1 MKKLQCIPFAF
12 VASCVVSL
20 FLLVSCVTDDRYDMS
35 KEFDTTI
42 GVGKGLAFPLG
53 STDKVYLSDLIDTDS
68 IDLLEMDPVGNYVLS
83 TGGDFS
89 TTTFQLE
96 NTELH
101 FDIREDEKYFKIE
114 IKDLSKLEG
123 LPLMEQKIPYAVHD
137 TVEYQSI
144 FDLYHEG
151 LPKEIK
157 RLRKIEFKAPVELQ
171 VSVKISS
178 ADLVAQ
184 EMLKTAGFLYLRGNG
199 SEYFEVEFPE
209 FVVLKQDEDI
219 EGHKL
224 KLQGKAV
231 YDENEQGLI
240 YNKTVIV
247 ERIDFSETEDGYI
260 EVTDGKLDIKEF
272 INVVGELVSETVYYS
287 VADLTHLNSVKFV
300 NQYTLGDIQI
310 DKVEGV
316 FEPERTEITES
327 INLDFGEDLDFL
339 KNAYLDLTDP
349 RIYLT
354 LNNNTPVPYDAAG
367 VIAGYDSDNNEIADS
382 RMELDLKADANAQTK
397 VLLDR
402 YAIPVEGWTN
412 YQLANLNELLMN
424 IPDRIDFNFNA
435 GVYTGE
441 NYDLYS
447 TVKFGEDMVISG
459 EYRVD
464 VPLAF
469 DSLRLEYTY
478 SIDDVFGTANDE
490 PNGYSVE
497 NAGEE
502 TEEGEG
508 DITEYIKEIRGLS
521 LSLNVLNTLPLGFVP
536 TIKMYDKEGK
546 LLDIDNVGIE
556 GGIARGTGA
565 QNGVVGNPV
574 KSPLKFK
581 IASLDDK
588 LEQIYRIDINLLGTG
603 KGVLNSNEYLQI
615 TDISLNVED
624 YIVLDLD
631 LDLDLELDI

>member
-1 MKKLQCIPFAF
+1 MRKLLCIPFAF
-12 VASCVVSL
+12 VATCVVSM
-20 FLLVSCVTDDRYDMS
+20 FLLVSCVTDDRYSLS
-35 KEFDTTI
+35 KEVDTTI
-42 GVGKGLAFPLG
+42 GVGKGFAFPLG
-53 STDKVYLSDLIDTDS
+53 STEKVYLSELIDTENVD
-68 IDLLEMDPVGNYVLS
+68 ILETDQVGNYVLS

-96 NTELH
+96 NTDLH

-157 RLRKIEFKAPVELQ
+157 RLRKIEFKAPVELL

-178 ADLVAQ
+178 GDPNAK
-184 EMLKTAGFLYLRGNG
+184 EMLKTAGVLHLKGLGEN
-199 SEYFEVEFPE
+199 EYFQVEFPE
-209 FVVLKQDEDI
+209 FVVLGEDADI
-219 EGHKL
+219 VDHKL
-224 KLQGKAV
+224 MLHGDAV
-231 YDENEQGLI
+231 YDDTEQGLI
-240 YNKTVIV
+240 YSKTVKV
-247 ERIDFSETEDGYI
+247 ECIDFSETATGYI
-260 EVTDGKLDIKEF
+260 EIKDGVIDIKEF

-310 DKVEGV
+310 DMVEGV

-382 RMELDLKADANAQTK
+382 RMELNLKADANAQTK

-402 YAIPVEGWTN
+402 YATPVEGWTN
-412 YQLANLNELLMN
+412 YQLANLNELLKN

-497 NAGEE
+497 NAGGE
-502 TEEGEG
+502 TEEDGEG
-508 DITEYIKEIRGLS
+508 FTDYVKEIRGLS
-521 LSLNVLNTLPLGFVP
+521 LSLNVLNTLPLGFAP
-536 TIKMYDKEGK
+536 TIKMYDEEGA
-546 LLDIDNVGIE
+546 LLNIANVGIE
-556 GGIARGTGA
+556 GCINRGTGIVD
-565 QNGVVGNPV
+565 GVVGNPV

-581 IASLDDK
+581 IASLDED
-588 LEQIYRIDINLLGTG
+588 LENIYRIEINLVGTG
-603 KGVLNSNEYLQI
+603 KGVLNSNEYIQI
-615 TDISLNVED
+615 TDISLNVDD

-631 LDLDLELDI
+631 LDLGLDD

>member
-1 MKKLQCIPFAF
+1 
-12 VASCVVSL
+12 
-20 FLLVSCVTDDRYDMS
+20 
-35 KEFDTTI
+35 
-42 GVGKGLAFPLG
+42 
-53 STDKVYLSDLIDTDS
+53 
-68 IDLLEMDPVGNYVLS
+68 
-83 TGGDFS
+83 
-89 TTTFQLE
+89 
-96 NTELH
+96 
-101 FDIREDEKYFKIE
+101 
-114 IKDLSKLEG
+114 
-123 LPLMEQKIPYAVHD
+123 
-137 TVEYQSI
+137 
-144 FDLYHEG
+144 
-151 LPKEIK
+151 
-157 RLRKIEFKAPVELQ
+157 
-171 VSVKISS
+171 
-178 ADLVAQ
+178 
-184 EMLKTAGFLYLRGNG
+184 
-199 SEYFEVEFPE
+199 
-209 FVVLKQDEDI
+209 
-219 EGHKL
+219 
-224 KLQGKAV
+224 
-231 YDENEQGLI
+231 
-240 YNKTVIV
+240 
-247 ERIDFSETEDGYI
+247 
-260 EVTDGKLDIKEF
+260 
-272 INVVGELVSETVYYS
+272 
-287 VADLTHLNSVKFV
+287 
-300 NQYTLGDIQI
+300 
-310 DKVEGV
+310 
-316 FEPERTEITES
+316 
-327 INLDFGEDLDFL
+327 
-339 KNAYLDLTDP
+339 
-349 RIYLT
+349 LT

-402 YAIPVEGWTN
+402 YATPVEGWTN
-412 YQLANLNELLMN
+412 YQLANLNELLKN
-424 IPDRIDFNFNA
+424 IPDRIDFNFKA

-631 LDLDLELDI
+631 LDLDLELDM